1 MATVLERPRWAPRAR
16 AIDLT
21 GIPEVQLLKLVNA
34 HSVRAKTVGT
44 GSRPTVLF
52 SVTDIEDWIENEA
65 PDHGPYAVA
74 TD

>member
-34 HSVRAKTVGT
+34 HSVRAKTVGS
-44 GSRPTVLF
+44 GSQAD
-52 SVTDIEDWIENEA
+52 SVSVVRVSASNTSA
-65 PDHGPYAVA
+65 CGAQ
-74 TD
+74 